1 MKTKRNHRS
10 SLIVVLSLV
19 LLMAMLTACSSA
31 TVEETKVSE
40 TVEVKEEVEVVEV
53 EVAEAEPTA
62 EPTPEPTAEPTP
74 EPTPEAVVYEGIDMQ
89 SELPGAEWVQTF
101 VGIIEEAKIIV
112 YNDET
117 NKKMILEEAEVV
129 QLEEGDVVALFD
141 PEGKPE
147 AREYD
152 GIIVS
157 GANKV
162 GKYYVD
168 FTFLE
173 GFFTERSTFKV
184 TVASGEGKKVVTCTL
199 IPY

>member
-1 MKTKRNHRS
+1 MKRKRSNF
-10 SLIVVLSLV
+10 IVAIIT
-19 LLMAMLTACSSA
+19 LLMATMLMACSSKA
-31 TVEETKVSE
+31 APAEETKETEAAVEKEE
-40 TVEVKEEVEVVEV
+40 TVEVAEVK
-53 EVAEAEPTA
+53 EAEPTPD
-62 EPTPEPTAEPTP
+62 PTAEPTAEPTP